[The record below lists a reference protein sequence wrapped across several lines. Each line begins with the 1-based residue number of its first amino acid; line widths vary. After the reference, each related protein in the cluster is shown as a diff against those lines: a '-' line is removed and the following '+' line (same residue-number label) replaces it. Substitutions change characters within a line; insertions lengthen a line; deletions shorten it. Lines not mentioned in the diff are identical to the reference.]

1 MKRDD
6 SDLDQPA
13 TKRDLVDL
21 EKRLEKRITNSI
33 GGIITDA
40 LQLISNRF
48 DQQDRAHAELKVE
61 VAEAQAIAVR
71 TENKLDATMTIV
83 DDHSKQLRQLQAKLA
98 G

>member
-21 EKRLEKRITNSI
+21 EKRITNSI
-33 GGIITDA
+33 GGIIADA

-48 DQQDRAHAELKVE
+48 DHQDRAHAELKAE